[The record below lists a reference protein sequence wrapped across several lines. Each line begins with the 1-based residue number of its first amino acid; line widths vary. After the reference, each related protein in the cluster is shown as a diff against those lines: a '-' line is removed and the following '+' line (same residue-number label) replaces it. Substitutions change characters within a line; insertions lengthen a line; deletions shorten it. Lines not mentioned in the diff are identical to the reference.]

1 MQEEYGGIIPL
12 ERFMREAL
20 HHPEFG
26 YYSSN
31 IREVGGGGDFS
42 TSATLD
48 PNLARAIA
56 SWIVQRADSGWGTV
70 PVIECG
76 AGTGELAR
84 RVLRALPWKIRLRVR
99 FMICETSPSLRR
111 IQKKSLRFQGISWVS
126 SVAEGLRI
134 TKGRALIY
142 SNELVDAFPCRVF
155 RRETNE
161 WRELGV
167 RIHEDGSLSEVS
179 IGPPLREEWF
189 SRLGDLPEGQ
199 RVERHDAFLSWLGEW
214 KGLWK
219 EGSMLTIDYG
229 DVSPSL
235 QLGSPSGTLRAYW
248 KHRRIT
254 GMETYARFGCQDLT
268 ADVNFTDL
276 TRWGDEN
283 GWVTEWLGSQDAFID
298 SRCHR
303 KSSLGEAAKAFL
315 VLEQSPRPSG

>member
-1 MQEEYGGIIPL
+1 
-12 ERFMREAL
+12 MREAL

-31 IREVGGGGDFS
+31 ISEVGSRGDFS

-56 SWIVQRADSGWGTV
+56 SWIVERASDSGWGTI
-70 PVIECG
+70 PVMECG
-76 AGTGELAR
+76 AGTGELAQ

-99 FMICETSPSLRR
+99 FVICETSPSLRSV
-111 IQKKSLRFQGISWVS
+111 QKKCLRFRGVTWVS
-126 SVAEGLRI
+126 SVAEGLQI

-155 RRETNE
+155 RREEGE
-161 WRELGV
+161 WKELGV
-167 RIHEDGSLSEVS
+167 RIHGDGSLSETS
-179 IGPPLREEWF
+179 FGAPLREEWF

-199 RVERHDAFLSWLGEW
+199 RVERHDAFRSWLGEW

-229 DVSPSL
+229 DVFPGL
-235 QLGSPSGTLRAYW
+235 QLGAPSGTLRAYW

-254 GMETYARFGCQDLT
+254 GIETYARFGRQDLT

-276 TRWGDEN
+276 IRWGDEN
-283 GWVTEWLGSQDAFID
+283 DWATKWLGSQAEFID
-298 SRCHR
+298 SRCR
-303 KSSLGEAAKAFL
+303 SASTLGEAAKAFL
-315 VLEQSPRPSG
+315 VLEQSPRPTR

>member
-1 MQEEYGGIIPL
+1 L
-12 ERFMREAL
+12 ERFMKEAL

-56 SWIVQRADSGWGTV
+56 SWIVERASGWEWSTI

-84 RVLRALPWKIRLRVR
+84 RVLSALPWKIRLRLR
-99 FMICETSPSLRR
+99 FIICETSPSLRR
-111 IQKKSLRFQGISWVS
+111 IQKKSLRFRGVIWVS

-155 RRETNE
+155 RREAND

-167 RIHEDGSLSEVS
+167 RIHEDGSLSEAS
-179 IGPPLREEWF
+179 FGPPVREEWF

-199 RVERHDAFLSWLGEW
+199 RIESHDAFRSWLGEW
-214 KGLWK
+214 RRLWK

-229 DVSPSL
+229 DVAPSL

-254 GMETYARFGCQDLT
+254 GMETYARFGRQDLT

-276 TRWGDEN
+276 IRWGEDS
-283 GWVTEWLGSQDAFID
+283 GWTTEWLGSQAEFIN
-298 SRCHR
+298 SRC
-303 KSSLGEAAKAFL
+303 SSASRLGEAAKAFL
-315 VLEQSPRPSG
+315 VLEQSPGRNL